1 MIPDDKSFLRK
12 AEREV
17 YSVDGITPKQ
27 RSLLHE
33 KKIDTLDEWLGI
45 PEKSVHII
53 TPMKKT
59 SIFKKI
65 FAGSLGFLFIAI
77 IIAGMSYLSGNNA
90 ISTKNIDITVTAK
103 TFVDGG
109 EALPVNVSVV
119 NRNKLPL
126 ELTTLVLE
134 YPEGNGSNPDAIMR
148 ISRDIGTV
156 SVGGTHNEP
165 FSVKLYGEEN
175 SEKKITAHIEFR
187 VTGSNVVYSKDEVV
201 AVTIR
206 TSPIRL
212 TLDAPANVIPNQ
224 EIPLKVTIVGNGT
237 ETLTNTAL
245 VLQYPTGFT
254 FSRADPFP
262 TTGNTIWYLGDIPPG
277 SSRTV
282 TLYGSLAGGSND
294 VKTVR
299 ASVGSQNVKNE
310 SILDTVYNTLSQVI
324 PLSNAFLDAR
334 FSVGDTQSEVVPIA
348 AGDMVTVSIP
358 WKNTLSEKITNAQIE
373 VVLGGSAYDANLV
386 RPATGYFD
394 SVSNKITWS
403 RQQVPS
409 FSSLNPGQT
418 GTITFQVQPKSFVS
432 GTIASSPTIT
442 MAINISGFNA
452 SGSKLIGTA
461 IDKKTLAVGSD
472 LNFSART
479 IHHSGIIQNTGSMP
493 PKVNTETTYT
503 LEWKLTN
510 SRNRVTG
517 VKVATILPTYVMWK
531 NVLVPTSEQSN
542 IVYNDITRELVWNAG
557 EVPAGTGTNL
567 PPRMLSL
574 KVGITPS
581 VNQQGEVPNLTDEII
596 VTGLDTFT
604 NKNISFARRALDT
617 QTSNDGFGAGYD
629 GVVQ

>member
-33 KKIDTLDEWLGI
+33 KKIDTPDEWLGI

-126 ELTTLVLE
+126 ELATLVLE

-187 VTGSNVVYSKDEVV
+187 VTGSNVVYGKDEVV

-324 PLSNAFLDAR
+324 PLSNAFLDAH

-358 WKNTLSEKITNAQIE
+358 WRNTLSEKITNAQIE

-452 SGSKLIGTA
+452 SGAKLSGTA